1 MDIKTRRSFMGTR
14 QGYREWFDLWERRD
28 DNVTMTNVFQ
38 FGEEHPDY
46 PVRVLNEREA
56 RGAAGIMFMVALI
69 AFMNAWFKGDFTP
82 TKLTIV
88 AFFIDFFIRVIINP
102 RYAPTLIM
110 ARWMVNNQTAEY
122 VGAPQKRFAW
132 AIGLGLAT
140 LMMYLVVL
148 HDVRG
153 PINMITCLV
162 CLMLLFF
169 ETAFGICIGCKL
181 YNLLNR
187 EKAQL
192 CPGNVCALK
201 DREPIQTLSGLQ
213 GVSVGLYVL
222 VLLSLAPILQS
233 VTPQPGSSGASAL
246 SAPVSPA
253 NEERCRVPEFA
264 KKLGHED
271 KWKLHNGCP

>member
-1 MDIKTRRSFMGTR
+1 
-14 QGYREWFDLWERRD
+14 
-28 DNVTMTNVFQ
+28 MTELFK
-38 FGEEHPDY
+38 FGEDHADY

-56 RGAAGIMFMVALI
+56 RGAAGIMFLFALI

-88 AFFIDFFIRVIINP
+88 AFFIDFFIRVVVNP
-102 RYAPTLIM
+102 RYSPTLIL

-132 AIGLGLAT
+132 GIGLTLAT

-148 HDVRG
+148 NDVRG
-153 PINMITCLV
+153 PINMITCLI

-181 YNLLNR
+181 FNLFNK

-192 CPGNVCALK
+192 CPGNVCAVK
-201 DREPIQTLSGLQ
+201 DREPIQRVGRSQAFVAAVYVALLVVLS
-213 GVSVGLYVL
+213 
-222 VLLSLAPILQS
+222 PILHAT
-233 VTPQPGSSGASAL
+233 TPQPRSADPAVQAS
-246 SAPVSPA
+246 PVSPA
-253 NEERCRVPEFA
+253 EEERCRVPEFA
-264 KKLGHED
+264 KRLGHEAQ
-271 KWKLHNGCP
+271 WKLHNGC

>member
-1 MDIKTRRSFMGTR
+1 MGTR

-140 LMMYLVVL
+140 LMIYLVVL

-153 PINMITCLV
+153 PINRSEEHTS
-162 CLMLLFF
+162 
-169 ETAFGICIGCKL
+169 E
-181 YNLLNR
+181 
-187 EKAQL
+187 
-192 CPGNVCALK
+192 
-201 DREPIQTLSGLQ
+201 
-213 GVSVGLYVL
+213 
-222 VLLSLAPILQS
+222 LQS
-233 VTPQPGSSGASAL
+233 
-246 SAPVSPA
+246 
-253 NEERCRVPEFA
+253 
-264 KKLGHED
+264 H
-271 KWKLHNGCP
+271 

>member
-1 MDIKTRRSFMGTR
+1 MA
-14 QGYREWFDLWERRD
+14 QL
-28 DNVTMTNVFQ
+28 FQ
-38 FGEEHPDY
+38 FGEDHPDY

-56 RGAAGIMFMVALI
+56 RGAAGIMFLFALI

-88 AFFIDFFIRVIINP
+88 AFFIDFFIRVLVNP
-102 RYAPTLIM
+102 RYSPTLIM

-132 AIGLGLAT
+132 SIGLGLAS

-148 HDVRG
+148 NDVRG

-169 ETAFGICIGCKL
+169 ETAFGICMGCKL
-181 YNLLNR
+181 FNLFNK

-192 CPGNVCALK
+192 CPGNVCEMK
-201 DREPIQTLSGLQ
+201 DREAIQVVQWPQALVAGTYVVFLIALSPVLQ
-213 GVSVGLYVL
+213 
-222 VLLSLAPILQS
+222 AT
-233 VTPQPGSSGASAL
+233 TPQLLDVNSKNSPSK
-246 SAPVSPA
+246 VSPA
-253 NEERCRVPEFA
+253 QEERCRIPEFA
-264 KKLGHED
+264 KRLGHEEQ
-271 KWKLHNGCP
+271 WKLHNGCP

>member
-1 MDIKTRRSFMGTR
+1 MAK
-14 QGYREWFDLWERRD
+14 L
-28 DNVTMTNVFQ
+28 FQ
-38 FGEEHPDY
+38 FGEDHPDY

-56 RGAAGIMFMVALI
+56 RGAAGIMFLFALV

-88 AFFIDFFIRVIINP
+88 AFFLDFFIRVIVNP
-102 RYAPTLIM
+102 RYSPTLIM

-140 LMMYLVVL
+140 LMMVLVVFN
-148 HDVRG
+148 DVRG

-181 YNLLNR
+181 FNLFNK

-192 CPGNVCALK
+192 CPGNVCEIK
-201 DREPIQTLSGLQ
+201 DREPIQMVAWHQAVIAAAYLALLFVLS
-213 GVSVGLYVL
+213 
-222 VLLSLAPILQS
+222 PILHS
-233 VTPQPGSSGASAL
+233 VTPQPRSAESVGS
-246 SAPVSPA
+246 PSPA
-253 NEERCRVPEFA
+253 TPAEEERCRAPEFA
-264 KKLGHED
+264 KKLGHEE
-271 KWKLHNGCP
+271 KWKLHNGC

>member
-1 MDIKTRRSFMGTR
+1 MDNS
-14 QGYREWFDLWERRD
+14 
-28 DNVTMTNVFQ
+28 VMTNVFE
-38 FGEEHPDY
+38 FGEIRPDY

-56 RGAAGIMFMVALI
+56 RGAAGIMFLFALI
-69 AFMNAWFKGDFTP
+69 AFMNAWFVGDFTP

-88 AFFIDFFIRVIINP
+88 AFFIDFFIRVIVNP

-140 LMMYLVVL
+140 VMMYLVVL
-148 HDVRG
+148 NDVRG
-153 PINMITCLV
+153 PINMITCLI

-181 YNLLNR
+181 FNLVNK

-192 CPGNVCALK
+192 CPGNVCEVK
-201 DREPIQTLSGLQ
+201 DRAPTQMIAGSQVVIAAIYVGSLFVLS
-213 GVSVGLYVL
+213 
-222 VLLSLAPILQS
+222 PILYAT
-233 VTPQPGSSGASAL
+233 TPQPRSADPAAQSSKA
-246 SAPVSPA
+246 SPA
-253 NEERCRVPEFA
+253 EEERCRVPEFA
-264 KKLGHED
+264 KKIGHEE
-271 KWKLHNGCP
+271 KWKLHNGC